1 MPAPT
6 EIVIR
11 NRAVEARVDRATGT
25 FSLIE
30 CSTGRAF
37 VQGARMGPGDAV
49 SVLSRAAPDP
59 MFGRGKAV
67 DVTRADGR
75 TDTLLLYPALPFAL
89 LQTALHNARASAQ
102 TVEHL
107 LAASLTLDI
116 GVPIDTLAALGTGGL
131 RPAAEAPG
139 SYVWMALADPA
150 TRAGVVCGW
159 LTNHRG
165 SGVVLPSVE
174 AGRPVLTAQIDYG
187 KLRLEPDAREA
198 LETFAIGRFADAR
211 LGLEAWAGLVARLE
225 KVKLPRQPAGYCT
238 WYHAGASNET
248 QLAAQSEFAARELGR
263 FGFSFAQIDD
273 GWQDGVSRNGPNR
286 IFARHRPDG
295 PYPSG
300 MEATADRLRG
310 LGLTAGIWFMPFAGT
325 YYDPFFADK
334 QEWFVRKAD
343 GAPYETDWGGTCLDM
358 THPDAR
364 AYLKANAVR
373 TAREWGYGYF
383 KMDGLWTGTATK
395 QQYVN
400 DAYRPD
406 GIGDATFHDPSKTNV
421 EAYRSGLKLVREA
434 AGPEVFF
441 LGCCIPQNMRS
452 YGPAFGLVDA
462 MRIGPDNG
470 PDWGGMLTGPSYGSR
485 HYFLNGR
492 VWWNDPDPV
501 YVRPGVPLEQA
512 RALCT
517 WAAIAGQLTVCSDS
531 LPDLPADRLD
541 LLKRIMPY
549 HGLNARPV
557 DLFDQPIPR
566 VWVLTDDRKG
576 RPLRHVAGLF
586 NWSDQGAEISATME
600 QLGLDPSAP
609 YAAFDYWANKRLPDQ
624 HGSVR
629 LTLPGRS
636 CVALALRP
644 LQPHP
649 FVLGTNRHVTQGV
662 IDLPSEKWSADTGAL
677 SGRSKVV
684 AGDTYELRIACGT
697 EAATATV
704 SAADARAGVT
714 IELRQ
719 EPGLVRATIRSKT
732 SRTVAWSIGYTR
744 QHGPGS

>member
-1 MPAPT
+1 MPAGT

-11 NRAVEARVDRATGT
+11 NRAVEARVDRATGA

-30 CSTGRAF
+30 CSTRRAF
-37 VQGARMGPGDAV
+37 VQGARMGEGDAV
-49 SVLSRAAPDP
+49 SVLARAASDP
-59 MFGRGKAV
+59 IFGRGRAV

-75 TDTLLLYPALPFAL
+75 TDSLLLYSALPFAL
-89 LQTALHNARASAQ
+89 LQTSLCNVGASAQ
-102 TVEHL
+102 TVDHL
-107 LAASLTLDI
+107 VTASLPIDL
-116 GVPIDTLAALGTGGL
+116 GVPLGKLAALGTGGL

-139 SYVWMALADPA
+139 TYVWMALADPA
-150 TRAGVVCGW
+150 TRDGIVCGW

-165 SGVVLPSVE
+165 SGVVQPSVE
-174 AGRPVLTAQIDYG
+174 AGRPVLAARIDYG
-187 KLRLEPDAREA
+187 KLLLEPGAREA
-198 LETFAIGRFADAR
+198 LETFAIGHFADAR
-211 LGLEAWAGLVARLE
+211 LGLEAWAGIVARLE
-225 KVKLPRQPAGYCT
+225 KVKLPPQPAGYCT
-238 WYHAGASNET
+238 WYHAGASNEK
-248 QLAAQSEFAARELGR
+248 QLAAQSEFAARELAP

-273 GWQDGVSRNGPNR
+273 GWQDGVSHNGPNR
-286 IFARHRPDG
+286 VFGRHRPDG

-300 MEATADRLRG
+300 MKATADRLRG

-325 YYDPFFADK
+325 HYDPFFADK
-334 QEWFVRKAD
+334 QGWFVKKAD

-358 THPDAR
+358 THPEAR
-364 AYLKANAVR
+364 AYLRANAAR
-373 TAREWGYGYF
+373 TAREWGYRYF
-383 KMDGLWTGTATK
+383 KMDGLWTGTATR

-400 DAYRPD
+400 DAYKPD

-421 EAYRSGLKLVREA
+421 EAYRSGLRLVREA

-452 YGPAFGLVDA
+452 YGSAFGLVDA

-501 YVRPGVPLEQA
+501 YVRTSVPMEQA

-517 WAAIAGQLTVCSDS
+517 WAAIAGQLTVCSDA

-541 LLKRIMPY
+541 LLKRIMPN
-549 HGLNARPV
+549 HGLNARPA

-566 VWVLTDDRKG
+566 VWVLTDDRRG
-576 RPLRHVAGLF
+576 RLLRHVVGLF
-586 NWSDQGAEISATME
+586 NWSDQEAEIGATAE
-600 QLGLDPSAP
+600 QLGLGPSAAC
-609 YAAFDYWANKRLPDQ
+609 AAFDYWANRRLPDQ
-624 HGSVR
+624 RGGVR

-649 FVLGTNRHVTQGV
+649 FVLGTSRHVTQGV
-662 IDLPSEKWSADTGAL
+662 IDMPSEKWSADTGTL

-684 AGDTYELRIACGT
+684 AGDPYELRIACDA
-697 EAATATV
+697 EATTATV
-704 SAADARAGVT
+704 SATDARAGVT
-714 IELRQ
+714 IELRR
-719 EPGLVRATIRSKT
+719 EPGLVRATIRSKI
-732 SRTVAWSIGYTR
+732 SRTVAWSVGV
-744 QHGPGS
+744 GSGSTAQ